1 VLFFIFQVGFSQ
13 EKIISTIS
21 FDETPLKEAF
31 IEIENQTDYNFFYI
45 DNWLEGKTVT
55 GNFNDV
61 TVSKIL
67 ENLLDDTV
75 LNFYITQDN
84 RIILTQN
91 TIVYDTLPE
100 GFFPKKED
108 SFSIVVEKEETER
121 YDPIFY
127 NEEKSKKATPLETV
141 RIGKENANDT
151 RRRYTLSGYV
161 TNLLTGKPIED
172 LAIVVQGGNTGTTT
186 NEDGFYSIQLR
197 AGVNMLETK
206 LIGIE
211 DVRKRVIIYNDG
223 RLDMSLNEDYE
234 LLGEVFLENEA
245 DSNVKKTIIGAET
258 IDVKVIK
265 NIPLVL
271 GERDILKVA
280 TTLPGIS
287 NAGEG
292 ATGYNVRGG
301 KADQNLI
308 LLDEGVIY
316 NPSHF
321 FGIFSSINP
330 FTSGEV
336 NIYKGSIP
344 AEYGGRLSSVFDI
357 STRDANTEKFSG
369 EGSIGPVTANLTLE
383 TPIVKD
389 ESAIM
394 AGVRATYSDWILN
407 SLDEESL
414 KNSEASFYDGIIKFN
429 QKLGENN
436 EIKAT
441 GYYSK
446 DRYSITSDSLFAY
459 SNRLIS
465 AEWNHRMNKNNKASL
480 IVANS
485 EYAYDIE
492 YDGPINNDFD
502 LGYRINETQ
511 LKVKFNSKLSK
522 KHTLDYGV
530 SGKLYNVQPGEIQP
544 GQSNSIVDPLKIP
557 KEKGLE
563 SAVFISDIFTV
574 NEKLEFNAGIRY
586 SRFAA
591 LGEATQRTYVEG
603 LPISDA
609 TVTDTLSFTNNEAI
623 ETYGGPEA
631 RVSARYSFN
640 PEFSIKASF
649 NNTIQYIHTLSNNTT
664 VSPTDTWKL
673 SDLNIE
679 PQRANQYGLG
689 LYHNFDDNTYEVS
702 LEGYYKKSKN
712 ILDFKTGSQL
722 LLNENVETELLQ
734 GEGKAYGVE
743 FLIKKEKGKLNGWFG
758 YSYSRSLLK
767 LDSEF
772 SEEQINNGEYFP
784 SNYDKPHDLS
794 VVANYKLTERFSL
807 SANFVYQ
814 TGRPITYPVGSYVLN
829 NSEFVLYSDRN
840 DYRIPDYYRLDLS
853 INFEGNHKLEKLAH
867 SFWNISVYNVLG
879 RSNPYSVFFVT
890 DNGEVK
896 AYQSSIFSIP
906 VPTITYNFKF

>member
-1 VLFFIFQVGFSQ
+1 MFLNISYSQ
-13 EKIISTIS
+13 EELLPSITFNNSSLEEAILKIES
-21 FDETPLKEAF
+21 
-31 IEIENQTDYNFFYI
+31 QTDYQFFYVDSWI
-45 DNWLEGKTVT
+45 N
-55 GNFNDV
+55 NQS
-61 TVSKIL
+61 VSGTYSNISIH
-67 ENLLDDTV
+67 ELLDTLLTNSV
-75 LNFYITQDN
+75 LNYYITEDK

-91 TIVYDTLPE
+91 SIVYNTLPE
-100 GFFPKKED
+100 GFFPQEQDSTITVTTVKKEQYQP
-108 SFSIVVEKEETER
+108 V
-121 YDPIFY
+121 FY
-127 NEEKSKKATPLETV
+127 NQETSKKSIPIETV
-141 RIGKENANDT
+141 RIGKESLTNTNNT
-151 RRRYTLSGYV
+151 YVLSGYV
-161 TNLLTGKPIED
+161 TNILTGRPIED
-172 LAIVVQGGNTGTTT
+172 LAILVQGSNAGTTT
-186 NEDGFYSIQLR
+186 NEEGFYSIKLK
-197 AGVNMLETK
+197 AGANVLETK

-211 DVRKRVIIYNDG
+211 DVQKRVIIYNNG
-223 RLDMSLNEDYE
+223 RLDIALNEDYE

-245 DSNVKKTIIGAET
+245 DKNIEETMTGSET

-287 NAGEG
+287 NTGEG
-292 ATGYNVRGG
+292 AAGYNVRGG

-308 LLDEGVIY
+308 LLDDAVIY

-330 FTSGEV
+330 FTTGDV
-336 NIYKGSIP
+336 TIYKGSIP

-357 STRDANTEKFSG
+357 STRDANVEEFGG

-389 ESAIM
+389 KSAVM
-394 AGVRATYSDWILN
+394 VGVRATYSDWILN

-414 KNSEASFYDGIIKFN
+414 QNSEASFYDGIIKFN
-429 QKLGENN
+429 QKIGERD

-446 DRYSITSDSLFAY
+446 DRYSITSDSLFLY

-465 AEWNHRMNKNNKASL
+465 AQWNHTFNENNKSNL
-480 IVANS
+480 LLANS

-492 YDGPINNDFD
+492 YDGATNDDFN

-511 LKVKFNSKLSK
+511 LKLKLTSKLNK

-530 SGKLYNVQPGEIQP
+530 SGKLYNVEPGELKPTQ
-544 GQSNSIVDPLKIP
+544 NSIVDPITIP

-563 SAVFISDIFTV
+563 TAVFISDKFTV
-574 NEKLEFNAGIRY
+574 NDKLEFNAGIRY
-586 SRFAA
+586 SQFAA
-591 LGEATQRTYVEG
+591 LGEASQRSYVAG

-609 TVTDTLSFTNNEAI
+609 TVTDTLNFNNNEVI

-689 LYHNFDDNTYEVS
+689 LYHNFDNNTYEVS
-702 LEGYYKKSKN
+702 LEGYYKRSKN

-734 GEGKAYGVE
+734 GEGKAYGAE
-743 FLIKKEKGKLNGWFG
+743 LLLKKTKGKLNGWLG
-758 YSYSRSLLK
+758 YSYSRSFLK

-772 SEEQINNGEYFP
+772 KEERINNGDYFP
-784 SNYDKPHDLS
+784 SNYDKPHDIS
-794 VVANYKLTERFSL
+794 VVANYKLTKRFSV

-814 TGRPITYPVGSYVLN
+814 TGRPITYPVGSYVIN

-840 DYRIPDYYRLDLS
+840 EYRIPDYYRLDLS

-867 SFWNISVYNVLG
+867 SFWNISIYNVLG
-879 RSNPYSVFFVT
+879 RNNPYSVFFVT
-890 DNGEVK
+890 KDGEVK

>member
-1 VLFFIFQVGFSQ
+1 M
-13 EKIISTIS
+13 K
-21 FDETPLKEAF
+21 
-31 IEIENQTDYNFFYI
+31 IENQTNYRFFYI
-45 DNWLEGKTVT
+45 EDWIEGKAVT
-55 GNFNDV
+55 GSFSDV
-61 TVSKIL
+61 TVDVML
-67 ENLLDDTV
+67 ENLLAETV
-75 LNFYITQDN
+75 LNFYITSDN

-108 SFSIVVEKEETER
+108 SITVVVEKEDTER

-127 NEEKSKKATPLETV
+127 NEERSKKATPTETV
-141 RIGKENANDT
+141 RIGKEKAEDS

-161 TNLLTGKPIED
+161 TNLLTGRPIPD

-186 NEDGFYSIQLR
+186 NEEGFYSIQLR

-211 DVRKRVIIYNDG
+211 DARKRVIIYNDG

-245 DSNVKKTIIGAET
+245 DSNVKKTITGAET

-389 ESAIM
+389 KSAVM

-429 QKLGENN
+429 QKIGENN

-465 AEWNHRMNKNNKASL
+465 AQWNHRINENNKASL

-492 YDGPINNDFD
+492 YDGPVNDDFD
-502 LGYRINETQ
+502 LGYTINETQ
-511 LKVKFNSKLSK
+511 LKVKFNSKLNE

-544 GQSNSIVDPLKIP
+544 SQSNSIVDPIKIP
-557 KEKGLE
+557 KERGLE
-563 SAVFISDIFTV
+563 SAVFISDLFTV

-586 SRFAA
+586 SSFAA

-609 TVTDTLSFTNNEAI
+609 TVTDTLSFANNEAI

-689 LYHNFDDNTYEVS
+689 LYHNFDNNIYEVS
-702 LEGYYKKSKN
+702 LEGYYKKSRN

-743 FLIKKEKGKLNGWFG
+743 FLIKKTKGRLNGWFG

-772 SEEQINNGEYFP
+772 SEERINNGEYFP

-794 VVANYKLTERFSL
+794 IVANYKLTERFSL

-814 TGRPITYPVGSYVLN
+814 TGRPITYPVGSYVLE

-840 DYRIPDYYRLDLS
+840 AYRIPDYYRLDLS

-890 DNGEVK
+890 ENGEVK

>member
-1 VLFFIFQVGFSQ
+1 M
-13 EKIISTIS
+13 
-21 FDETPLKEAF
+21 
-31 IEIENQTDYNFFYI
+31 
-45 DNWLEGKTVT
+45 
-55 GNFNDV
+55 
-61 TVSKIL
+61 
-67 ENLLDDTV
+67 LDKTV
-75 LNFYITQDN
+75 LNFYITDDR
-84 RIILTQN
+84 RIILTKN
-91 TIVYDTLPE
+91 SVVYDELPE
-100 GFFPKKED
+100 GFFPKEKDSTVVIAKE
-108 SFSIVVEKEETER
+108 EKESYT
-121 YDPIFY
+121 PIFY
-127 NEEKSKKATPLETV
+127 NEEQSKKATPIETV
-141 RIGKENANDT
+141 RIGKEKANASKT
-151 RRRYTLSGYV
+151 RYTLSGYV
-161 TNLLTGKPIED
+161 TNLLTGNPISD
-172 LAIVVQGGNTGTTT
+172 LAIVVQGTNTGTTT
-186 NEDGFYSIQLR
+186 NDDGFYSIQLR
-197 AGVNMLETK
+197 AGVNLLETK

-211 DVRKRVIIYNDG
+211 DVQKRVVIYNDG
-223 RLDMSLNEDYE
+223 RMDMSLNEDYE
-234 LLGEVFLENEA
+234 MLGEVFLENEA
-245 DSNVKKTIIGAET
+245 DSNVEETITGSET

-308 LLDEGVIY
+308 LLDEAVIY

-357 STRDANTEKFSG
+357 STRDANTQEFAG

-389 ESAIM
+389 KSAVM
-394 AGVRATYSDWILN
+394 VGVRATYSDWILN

-414 KNSEASFYDGIIKFN
+414 QNSEASFYDGIIKFN
-429 QKLGENN
+429 QKIGDKT

-459 SNRLIS
+459 SNRLLS
-465 AEWNHRMNKNNKASL
+465 VQLNHTLNNNNKASL
-480 IVANS
+480 LLANS

-492 YDGPINNDFD
+492 YDGPTNSDFD
-502 LGYRINETQ
+502 LGYSINETQ
-511 LKVKFNSKLSK
+511 VKLKFNSKLNL
-522 KHTLDYGV
+522 KHTLDYGI
-530 SGKLYNVQPGEIQP
+530 SGKLYNVQPGELKP
-544 GQSNSIVDPLKIP
+544 GQSGSIVDPLKIP
-557 KEKGLE
+557 KERGLE
-563 SAVFISDIFTV
+563 SAVFISDKFTV

-586 SRFAA
+586 SQYAA
-591 LGEATQRTYVEG
+591 LGEATQRSYIDG

-609 TVTDTLSFTNNEAI
+609 TATDTLNYNNNEVI

-631 RVSARYSFN
+631 RVSARYSFT
-640 PEFSIKASF
+640 PQFSIKASY

-679 PQRANQYGLG
+679 PQKANQYGLG
-689 LYHNFDDNTYEVS
+689 LYHNFDNNTYEVS
-702 LEGYYKKSKN
+702 LEGYYKKSKD
-712 ILDFKTGSQL
+712 ILDFKTGSKL

-743 FLIKKEKGKLNGWFG
+743 FLVKKKKGKLNGWLG
-758 YSYSRSLLK
+758 YSYSRSFLK

-772 SEEQINNGEYFP
+772 KEERINNGEYFP
-784 SNYDKPHDLS
+784 SNYDKPHDIS
-794 VVANYKLTERFSL
+794 VVANYKLTKRFSL

-840 DYRIPDYYRLDLS
+840 EYRIPDYYRLDLS

-890 DNGEVK
+890 QDGEVK

>member
-61 TVSKIL
+61 TVSKLL

-108 SFSIVVEKEETER
+108 SVSIVVEKEETER

-141 RIGKENANDT
+141 RIGKEDANDT
-151 RRRYTLSGYV
+151 RRRFTLSGYV

-197 AGVNMLETK
+197 AGVNMLETR

-245 DSNVKKTIIGAET
+245 DSNVKKTITGAET
-258 IDVKVIK
+258 IDVKVMK

-664 VSPTDTWKL
+664 VSPTDIWKL

-814 TGRPITYPVGSYVLN
+814 TGRPITYPVGSYVLD

-840 DYRIPDYYRLDLS
+840 AYRIPDYYRLDLS

>member
-1 VLFFIFQVGFSQ
+1 MLLFFVQVSVAQ
-13 EKIISTIS
+13 DTSTVSVS
-21 FDETPLKEAF
+21 FNNTPLKEALST
-31 IEIENQTDYNFFYI
+31 IEKQTEYHFFYL
-45 DNWLEGKTVT
+45 DKWLEGKTVS
-55 GNFNDV
+55 GNFDNTTMD
-61 TVSKIL
+61 TLLI
-67 ENLLDDTV
+67 ELLDKTV
-75 LNFYITQDN
+75 LNYYITKDK

-91 TIVYDTLPE
+91 SLVYDKLPE
-100 GFFPKKED
+100 GFFPTEEID
-108 SFSIVVEKEETER
+108 TIAIEKEVTEA
-121 YDPIFY
+121 YSPIFY
-127 NEEKSKKATPLETV
+127 NQEKPKKSTPIETV
-141 RIGKENANDT
+141 RIGKENQGNS
-151 RRRYTLSGYV
+151 RNRYTLSGYV
-161 TNLLTGKPIED
+161 TNSLTGKPIAD
-172 LAIVVQGGNTGTTT
+172 LAILVQGSSTGTTT
-186 NEDGFYSIQLR
+186 SDDGFYSISLR
-197 AGVNMLETK
+197 PGVSMLETK

-211 DVRKRVIIYNDG
+211 DVQKRVIIYNDG
-223 RLDMSLNEDYE
+223 RLDMELNEDYE
-234 LLGEVFLENEA
+234 MLGEVFLENEA
-245 DSNVKKTIIGAET
+245 DNNVTKAETGAET

-330 FTSGEV
+330 FTSGNV
-336 NIYKGSIP
+336 DIYKGSIP

-389 ESAIM
+389 KAGIM

-414 KNSEASFYDGIIKFN
+414 KNSEASFYDAIVKYNHQIN
-429 QKLGENN
+429 ENN

-446 DRYSITSDSLFAY
+446 DRYSITSDSLFGY
-459 SNRLIS
+459 SNRLVS
-465 AEWNHRMNKNNKASL
+465 LQWNHRFNEENKGSL
-480 IVANS
+480 LLLNS
-485 EYAYDIE
+485 EYKYDIE
-492 YDGPINNDFD
+492 YDGPTDTDFD
-502 LGYRINETQ
+502 LGYSINETQ
-511 LKVKFNSKLSK
+511 LKLRFDSKLNN
-522 KHTLDYGV
+522 KHTLDYGI
-530 SGKLYNVQPGEIQP
+530 STKLYNVQPGEIQP
-544 GQSNSIVDPLKIP
+544 SQNSSIVDPLKIP
-557 KEKGLE
+557 KERGLE
-563 SAVFISDIFTV
+563 SAVFLSDNFTV
-574 NEKLEFNAGIRY
+574 NEKIELNAGIRY
-586 SRFAA
+586 STFAA
-591 LGEATQRTYVEG
+591 LGEATQRSYLEG
-603 LPISDA
+603 VPLSDA
-609 TVTDTLSFTNNEAI
+609 TVTDTLSYNNNETI
-623 ETYGGPEA
+623 ETYGGLEG

-640 PEFSIKASF
+640 PEFSVKASF

-664 VSPTDTWKL
+664 ISPTDTWKL

-689 LYHNFDDNTYEVS
+689 FYYNFDSNKYEVS
-702 LEGYYKKSKN
+702 LEGYYKTSKN
-712 ILDFKTGSQL
+712 ILDFKTGAQL

-734 GEGKAYGVE
+734 GEGKAYGLE
-743 FLIKKEKGKLNGWFG
+743 FLVRKKTGKLNGWLS
-758 YSYSRSLLK
+758 YSYSRSFLK

-772 SEEQINNGEYFP
+772 KEERINNGDFFP
-784 SNYDKPHDLS
+784 SNYDKPHDIS

-814 TGRPITYPVGSYVLN
+814 TGRPITYPVGSYVIN

-840 DYRIPDYYRLDLS
+840 EFRIPDYYRLDLS
-853 INFEGNHKLEKLAH
+853 INFEGNHKLDKLAH

-890 DNGEVK
+890 DNGEIK